1 MDNGFDLVYFINSQ
15 GRRVVLSS
23 PENRNYWELRGRY
36 GFTAAD
42 VDIFTEK
49 MASGET
55 MYFGKAL
62 KPRECGMRM
71 ICRGED
77 NAERDRLFFEMLS
90 VLLDADGGGEGRL
103 YVKTSAGATAYLNC
117 VYSGGMNIVEQYQKF
132 HLFTISFFAADPRFY
147 VVQRVF
153 VLNDIQPSLTYDNTT
168 GETLAVLINAGYPY
182 NSAWT
187 LTGYV
192 SNTTTGK
199 KLTFDA
205 HSTYPSN
212 ELPAG
217 SKLEMFTSPWRKK
230 AEVILAN
237 GTRSSATQWLD
248 MSDTDLDFSIV
259 PGTNTIDVSHLNA
272 ASANNFVFTFLRK
285 MAGV

>member
-23 PENRNYWELRGRY
+23 PENRNYWELRGRS

-62 KPRECGMRM
+62 KPRECFMRM
-71 ICRGED
+71 ICKGED

-103 YVKTSAGATAYLNC
+103 YVKTSSGATAYLNC
-117 VYSGGMNIVEQYQKF
+117 VYSGGMNIVEQYQRF

-147 VVQRVF
+147 VVQRVYQWG
-153 VLNDIQPSLTYDNTT
+153 DIYPTLTYDNTT
-168 GETLAVLINAGYPY
+168 GETLAVLINAGYPGNY
-182 NSAWT
+182 EWA

-192 SNTTTGK
+192 TNLTTGK
-199 KLTFDA
+199 KITYDA
-205 HSTYPSN
+205 HSIYPSN
-212 ELPAG
+212 MFPAG

-230 AEVILAN
+230 AEVVLSN
-237 GTRSSATQWLD
+237 DTRISATRWVVMANTD
-248 MSDTDLDFSIV
+248 MDFSIV
-259 PGTNTIDVSHLNA
+259 PGTNQIDVSNLHA
-272 ASANNFVFTFLRK
+272 PINFFFTFLRK
-285 MAGV
+285 LAGV